1 MPAVHGDQG
10 REVESLDALG
20 RFVCRRAPGAALA
33 REYRREVLTDRR
45 RAQVLEELEPEGWE
59 LCGEWLTYGCF
70 KRSKAAATGP
80 EGGLGALPARPHGWL
95 FLSRRGKAVP
105 AVWALAV
112 LGCPAVALAGLGL
125 PGYTIA
131 LLGLGHAIGMTYTA
145 KKETEKG
152 RVHADRAAAG
162 NDGP

>member
-1 MPAVHGDQG
+1 M
-10 REVESLDALG
+10 
-20 RFVCRRAPGAALA
+20 
-33 REYRREVLTDRR
+33 
-45 RAQVLEELEPEGWE
+45 
-59 LCGEWLTYGCF
+59 
-70 KRSKAAATGP
+70 
-80 EGGLGALPARPHGWL
+80 
-95 FLSRRGKAVP
+95 
-105 AVWALAV
+105 
-112 LGCPAVALAGLGL
+112 ALAGLGL